1 MGKIHDQLEEKLS
14 EVKKS
19 IIDGLND
26 LIKEK
31 AILPFTLE
39 LCDSYTL
46 RELEDDDIYKVNCV
60 LGKAI
65 TRDGDSFDFIELEID
80 ILLWLVFMI
89 EENEFVI

>member
-31 AILPFTLE
+31 AIRPFTAE
-39 LCDSYTL
+39 LCDCYTL
-46 RELEDDDIYKVNCV
+46 GEDEIYKVDCV

-65 TRDGDSFDFIELEID
+65 TRDGDSYDFIELEID
-80 ILLWLVFMI
+80 VLLWIVFMI